1 MIKKDS
7 VVSFK
12 FRVSDR
18 DGKLLEESLEPAV
31 YLHGGYGNVPKY
43 LESQMEGHGA
53 GEKLQIRVEPE
64 QGFGERDE
72 TLMRHERRDK
82 LPKGKLELGM
92 RVEAQRED
100 TNEPM
105 TFTVTEITDQ
115 GVTLDANH
123 PFAGITLVFDVEIL
137 DVRPARAEEISHG
150 HVHGAG
156 GHHH

>member
-1 MIKKDS
+1 MIKKDT

-12 FRVSDR
+12 FQVSDSS
-18 DGKLLEESLEPAV
+18 GKLLEESLEPAV

-43 LESQMEGHGA
+43 LEENLEGHRA
-53 GEKLQIRVEPE
+53 GEKLKVRVEPE
-64 QGFGERDE
+64 QGFGVRDE
-72 TLMRHERRDK
+72 TLVRHERRDK
-82 LPKGKLELGM
+82 LPPGQITLGM
-92 RVEAQRED
+92 QLEAQRED

-105 TFTVTEITDQ
+105 TFTVTEVTDQ

-137 DVRPARAEEISHG
+137 DVRPARAEEVSHG

>member
-1 MIKKDS
+1 MIKKDT

-12 FRVSDR
+12 FKVSDST
-18 DGKLLEESLEPAV
+18 GKLLEESLEPAV

-43 LESQMEGHGA
+43 LETQLEGHGA
-53 GEKLQIRVEPE
+53 GEKLQVRVEPE
-64 QGFGERDE
+64 QGFGARDE
-72 TLMRHERRDK
+72 TLVRHEPRDK
-82 LPKGKLELGM
+82 LPAGHITVGM
-92 RVEAQRED
+92 QISAQRED

-105 TFTVTEITDQ
+105 TFTVKKINDQ
-115 GVTLDANH
+115 TVTLDANH